1 MHTNITITRVYKHE
15 KNNTV
20 FYILKDF
27 QIKQMLGEIRLLS
40 KIHKPEKQGEA
51 LTDKPTDSKIK
62 IPELAFI
69 FKPIRDKIKPYHMDC
84 DKTTYTETSTA
95 IRNSLKS
102 DLQVVE
108 SIMISWVCIRVMD

>member
-1 MHTNITITRVYKHE
+1 MESCKEKGKIQRDIGLSDKTNVRRNQVA
-15 KNNTV
+15 
-20 FYILKDF
+20 F
-27 QIKQMLGEIRLLS
+27 QD
-40 KIHKPEKQGEA
+40 HKPEKQGEA